1 MRVTMVLPFLH
12 RTGGIRLA
20 LQLADGL
27 HEAGHRVRVI
37 VPTRPYR
44 FHLSRSDW
52 REEARRAR
60 TAEPGVPWHSLRA
73 PLLRVPRIVSS
84 ALPDAEVVVA
94 TSWPTA
100 FDVAGLAPRKGRGVH
115 LLMHHESGTGP
126 EEKIR
131 EVYRLPLRRLALSV
145 SVQEQMRNEFDVEV
159 EDVVSAGVDGADF
172 FPQGARRRDMV
183 LSIVHPAAHK
193 GWRDGLE
200 AFSRLAGRRSGLDL
214 LACGT
219 VKPADWPT
227 RFPFLHHPNDA
238 TLRLLYSS
246 AAVFLYPSRY
256 EGFGLPPLEAMAC
269 GAPVVST
276 RVGAV
281 PEYGRDGQNILLAD
295 PGDVGGMVGRV
306 ERLLDDAVLR
316 GRLSEAGLE
325 TARAWTIG
333 RAVRH
338 FEAALARVK

>member
-1 MRVTMVLPFLH
+1 V
-12 RTGGIRLA
+12 
-20 LQLADGL
+20 
-27 HEAGHRVRVI
+27 
-37 VPTRPYR
+37 
-44 FHLSRSDW
+44 
-52 REEARRAR
+52 EARQAR

-73 PLLRVPRIVSS
+73 PLLRVPRITSS
-84 ALPDAEVVVA
+84 ALPDADVVIA

-115 LLMHHESGTGP
+115 LLMHHETGTGP

-131 EVYRLPLRRLALSV
+131 EVYRLPLHRLTLSSAV
-145 SVQEQMRNEFDVEV
+145 REQIRTEFGAEV
-159 EDVVSAGVDGADF
+159 AGVVPAGVDGAVF

-183 LSIVHPAAHK
+183 LAIVHPAPHK
-193 GWRDGLE
+193 GARVALE
-200 AFSRLAGRRSGLDL
+200 VFSRLAEKRPGLDL

-219 VKPADWPT
+219 VKPADWPA
-227 RFPFLHHPNDA
+227 RFPFLLHPNDA

-281 PEYGRDGQNILLAD
+281 PEYGMDRENILLIE
-295 PGDVGGMVGRV
+295 PGDIEGMACGVETLLINPDLRTRLSFAGLVTARDWSV
-306 ERLLDDAVLR
+306 ERAVCLL
-316 GRLSEAGLE
+316 
-325 TARAWTIG
+325 
-333 RAVRH
+333 
-338 FEAALARVK
+338 EAALVRAGRPDSSSHP